1 MAINVLVEIRQVSEV
16 VKASFLGITKVR
28 EMARF
33 ARMSIIRKI
42 NRLCLI
48 RDGVLEHIV
57 SIDRGLDYANEVRS
71 LEQTRKSAD
80 GQSPN

>member
-1 MAINVLVEIRQVSEV
+1 
-16 VKASFLGITKVR
+16 
-28 EMARF
+28 MARF